1 MGTKREGGKGQR
13 NLSLILLILIV
24 IVGLFLMLI
33 NFITDWLWF
42 TEMGYTS
49 VFFKQLFTEI
59 EVGVP
64 VFVVLAI
71 LVNIYLRQLKRG
83 YFKKIASK
91 ENTDLKKLGRYTNL
105 ISIVFGAVAAFYSVT
120 HLWFEILQFA
130 NSTGFDIKD
139 PLFNIDISFYI
150 FKLDFLKQINEM
162 VIGLVILI
170 VAATLIY
177 YTILMTM
184 HTPDVFEEE
193 EVQEEEEPTDYT
205 DYSND
210 YADYEGGQQE
220 ESQAFGAN
228 PFEGTP
234 FGKAFEAFTQN
245 AGPRGARRTARP
257 KPQPKPKK
265 HINDNNL
272 HQLMSI
278 ASGQLCMLGIIF
290 FLMIGANFLLK
301 QFDLLHSHTGTVYGA
316 GFVDVN
322 ITIWVYRILM
332 VLAVIG
338 ALTVGYHIK
347 KKQFKKILTIPVI
360 MIAIG
365 ALGTGASYL
374 AQSYIVSPDEINKE
388 SAYLERNIEYTQYAY
403 ELGDVK
409 IQTFNADNNL
419 TAKDIKNNSETIN
432 NIRIN
437 DYEPVKTFYN
447 QTQSIRQYYQ
457 FNDVDVD
464 RYIINGKYT
473 QTYLATRE
481 IDEEK
486 INNTWLNRHLKYTH
500 GYGVTLSRVDAVT
513 SSGQPDVL
521 IKNIPP
527 VSSVNEI
534 QIERPEIYFGEL
546 TNDYVL
552 VNTSEDEFDYP
563 NGDSNSYNQYE
574 GTAGIKMNLLNRIIF
589 SIRERSLKILVSSNI
604 KGNSKVIIN
613 RNVMARV
620 QKIMPYL
627 SYEND
632 PYMVVADGKIYWM
645 VDAYTTSSYYPY
657 SEPFDGKIGGV
668 NYIRNSVKVVVDAY
682 NGNVDFYV
690 VDKNDPIAMTYQKIY
705 PKLFKSFEEMPE
717 SLVSHIRYP
726 NTLFEIQANIY
737 ARYHMEDVKVFYQNE
752 DMWDLANEIY
762 GTEEQQMVPN
772 YYIVKLAGKD
782 SAEFINSIP
791 YTPKDKQNM
800 TALLVAQN
808 DGEDYGKLTLYQF
821 PKSKTIY
828 GPMQIEAQINQ
839 NTEIS
844 SDFTL
849 WSSKG
854 TTYRRGNLFVIP
866 IETSLLYVEPVYL
879 EASNSAIP
887 EVKRVIVAY
896 DDKIAY
902 KATLK
907 EALESLFGGSTSSD
921 KPSDSEEDP
930 NVDEETMTQS
940 DWIQK
945 AVTAYDNA
953 QKAIKDGDWAN
964 YGKYMDELEK
974 ALGKV
979 AN

>member
-1 MGTKREGGKGQR
+1 MGNNKKGSNSQR
-13 NLSLILLILIV
+13 NLSLLLLVVVIV
-24 IVGLFLMLI
+24 VGLFFMLI

-42 TEMGYTS
+42 SEMGYTS

-59 EVGVP
+59 KVGIP
-64 VFVVLAI
+64 VFVVLTVI
-71 LVNIYLRQLKRG
+71 VNIYLRQLKRG
-83 YFKKIASK
+83 YFKKIVSK
-91 ENTDLKKLGRYTNL
+91 EATNMKKLGRYTNL
-105 ISIVFGAVAAFYSVT
+105 ISLAFGIIVAFYAVT
-120 HLWFEILQFA
+120 SLWFEILQFA

-139 PLFNIDISFYI
+139 PLFNLDISFYI

-162 VIGLVILI
+162 VIGLVVFII
-170 VAATLIY
+170 IITVVY
-177 YTILMTM
+177 YSILMTM

-193 EVQEEEEPTDYT
+193 ETADEGQAE
-205 DYSND
+205 
-210 YADYEGGQQE
+210 YADYSDYDGYENGDAAGEGGQN
-220 ESQAFGAN
+220 N
-228 PFEGTP
+228 PFKGTP
-234 FGKAFEAFTQN
+234 FDKVFEAFGQRKGPDAQN
-245 AGPRGARRTARP
+245 RRNPRT
-257 KPQPKPKK
+257 KK
-265 HINDNNL
+265 HVNKGNL
-272 HQLMSI
+272 HELLGI
-278 ASGQLCMLGIIF
+278 ASGQLCMLGVIF
-290 FLMIGANFLLK
+290 FLMIAANFILK
-301 QFDLLHSHTGTVYGA
+301 QFDLLHSHSGTVYGA

-332 VLAVIG
+332 VLAVAG
-338 ALTVGYHIK
+338 ALTVVHHIR
-347 KKQFKKILTIPVI
+347 KKQFKKILAIPVI
-360 MIAIG
+360 MIVIG
-365 ALGTGASYL
+365 ALGAGAEYL
-374 AQSYIVSPDEINKE
+374 AQSYIVAPDEINKE

-403 ELGDVK
+403 ELDDVNT
-409 IQTFNADNNL
+409 QTFKADNTL
-419 TAKDIKNNSETIN
+419 TGDDIKNNSETIN

-437 DYEPVKTFYN
+437 DYEPVNTFYN

-464 RYIINGKYT
+464 RYNINGKYT
-473 QTYLATRE
+473 QTYLASRE
-481 IDEEK
+481 IDESK
-486 INNTWLNRHLKYTH
+486 INDTWLNRHLKYTH

-527 VSSVNEI
+527 ESKVNEI

-574 GTAGIKMNLLNRIIF
+574 GSAGIKMNLLNRIIF
-589 SIRERSLKILVSSNI
+589 SIREKSLKILVSSNI
-604 KGNSKVIIN
+604 KGNSKIIIN
-613 RNVMARV
+613 RNVMQRV

-632 PYMVVADGKIYWM
+632 PYMVVADGRIYWM
-645 VDAYTTSSYYPY
+645 IDAYTTSSYYPY

-690 VDKNDPIAMTYQKIY
+690 VDANDPIAMTYQKIY
-705 PKLFKSFEEMPE
+705 PKLFKSFEQMPE
-717 SLVSHIRYP
+717 GLVSHIRYP

-737 ARYHMEDVKVFYQNE
+737 SRYHMEDVKVFYQKE
-752 DMWDLANEIY
+752 DVWDIANEIY
-762 GTEEQQMVPN
+762 GTEEQKMVPN
-772 YYIVKLAGKD
+772 YYIVKLAGED

-821 PKSKTIY
+821 PKSKTVY

-839 NTEIS
+839 NTQIS

-854 TTYRRGNLFVIP
+854 TTYKRGNLFVIP
-866 IETSLLYVEPVYL
+866 IESSLLYVEPVYL

-902 KATLK
+902 EATLS
-907 EALESLFGGSTSSD
+907 EALKSLFGEESPEDKSD
-921 KPSDSEEDP
+921 EITDTDA
-930 NVDEETMTQS
+930 DEETMTQA
-940 DWIQK
+940 DWIKK
-945 AVTAYDNA
+945 AETAYNNA
-953 QKAIKDGDWAN
+953 QNALKSGDWAK
-964 YGKYMDELEK
+964 YGQYMDELEL
-974 ALGKV
+974 ALKKL

>member
-1 MGTKREGGKGQR
+1 MGKKREGTKAQR
-13 NLSLILLILIV
+13 NLSLLLLAV
-24 IVGLFLMLI
+24 IVVAGLFFMLI

-64 VFVVLAI
+64 VFIVLTL

-91 ENTDLKKLGRYTNL
+91 EATDMKKLGRYTNL
-105 ISIVFGAVAAFYSVT
+105 ISLVFGGFVAFYAVT
-120 HLWFEILQFA
+120 NLWFEILQFA

-139 PLFNIDISFYI
+139 PLFKLDISFYI
-150 FKLDFLKQINEM
+150 FRLDFLKQINEM
-162 VIGLVILI
+162 IIGLVVFI
-170 VAATLIY
+170 VIITVIY
-177 YTILMTM
+177 YSILMTM

-193 EVQEEEEPTDYT
+193 ETPDEGPTE
-205 DYSND
+205 
-210 YADYEGGQQE
+210 YADYSDYEDYENGQSYNGGGQ
-220 ESQAFGAN
+220 SN

-234 FGKAFEAFTQN
+234 FGKAFEAFNQRT
-245 AGPRGARRTARP
+245 GPG
-257 KPQPKPKK
+257 PQMHRKPKPKK
-265 HINDNNL
+265 HVNQGNL
-272 HQLMSI
+272 HELLGI
-278 ASGQLCMLGIIF
+278 ASAQLCMLGVIF
-290 FLMIGANFLLK
+290 FLMIAANFMLK
-301 QFDLLHSHTGTVYGA
+301 QFDLLHSHSGTVYGA

-322 ITIWVYRILM
+322 ITIWVYRVLM

-338 ALTVGYHIK
+338 ALTVVRHIR

-365 ALGTGASYL
+365 ALGTGAEYV
-374 AQSYIVSPDEINKE
+374 AQSYIVAPDEINKE

-403 ELGDVK
+403 ELDDVNT
-409 IQTFNADNNL
+409 QTFKADNTL
-419 TAKDIKNNSETIN
+419 TSEDIKNNSETIN

-437 DYEPVKTFYN
+437 DYEPVNTFYN

-464 RYIINGKYT
+464 RYTINGKYT

-481 IDEEK
+481 IDENK
-486 INNTWLNRHLKYTH
+486 INDTWLNRHLKYTH

-527 VSSVNEI
+527 ESSVNEI

-563 NGDSNSYNQYE
+563 NGESNSYNQYE
-574 GTAGIKMNLLNRIIF
+574 GTAGIKMNLLNRVIF
-589 SIRERSLKILVSSNI
+589 SIREKSLKILVSSNI
-604 KGNSKVIIN
+604 KGNSKIIIN
-613 RNVMARV
+613 RNVMERV

-632 PYMVVADGKIYWM
+632 PYMVVSDGRIYWM
-645 VDAYTTSSYYPY
+645 IDAYTTSSYYPY
-657 SEPFDGKIGGV
+657 SEPFDGKMGGI

-690 VDKNDPIAMTYQKIY
+690 VDAKDPIAMTYQKIY
-705 PKLFKSFEEMPE
+705 PKLFKSVEQMPE
-717 SLVSHIRYP
+717 GLVSHIRYP

-737 ARYHMEDVKVFYQNE
+737 SRYHMEDVKVFYQKE
-752 DMWDLANEIY
+752 DVWDIANEIY
-762 GTEEQQMVPN
+762 GTEEQKMVPN
-772 YYIVKLAGKD
+772 YYIVKLAGEE

-839 NTEIS
+839 NTQIS

-854 TTYRRGNLFVIP
+854 TTYKRGNLFVIP
-866 IETSLLYVEPVYL
+866 IESSLLYVEPVYL

-902 KATLK
+902 EATLS
-907 EALESLFGGSTSSD
+907 EALKSLFGDDSPAD
-921 KPSDSEEDP
+921 KPEENTDE

-940 DWIQK
+940 DWIKK
-945 AVTAYDNA
+945 ATTAYDKA
-953 QKAIKDGDWAN
+953 QEALKTGDWAK
-964 YGKYMDELEK
+964 YGQYMDELEA
-974 ALGKV
+974 ALKKIAG
-979 AN
+979 